1 LEQESTKEACI
12 PDAND
17 DFEVVLQGP
26 LDVLLEIELS
36 DGRQMILQR
45 RKHGHVVNNSSSIK
59 SSNNH
64 RIAAV
69 AMRRCSVH

>member
-1 LEQESTKEACI
+1 MYLDIQTTLCNYKKPKRLVIWNRENTKEACI

-36 DGRQMILQR
+36 VGRQMILQT
-45 RKHGHVVNNSSSIK
+45 RKHHHVK
-59 SSNNH
+59 E
-64 RIAAV
+64 
-69 AMRRCSVH
+69 